1 MDKDTFK
8 KEWKKFLVDI
18 GKSETQLAKELDVK
32 QATFNEKMRNATIKY
47 LELSEIVEKYGYSIT
62 IHKQTK
68 E

>member
-1 MDKDTFK
+1 MDKEAFK

-18 GKSETQLAKELDVK
+18 GKSETQLAKELNVK

-47 LELSEIVEKYGYSIT
+47 LELSQIVEKYGYSIA
-62 IHKQTK
+62 IHKKT